1 MAERRRRYR
10 ARRLQRMIAARS
22 APAPSRFRVEGIE
35 AIGIAVVASCS
46 TGGLT
51 GFVQK
56 VKELPLLTKRMVWHI
71 MDPDTT
77 NLHFSEVRIFAM
89 LISTLYTASEF
100 NFIPTGVSTNKA
112 KGEKMIQDLPMNS
125 AQRRTLGDITNLP
138 NQKMMLNHGA
148 NQQQQ
153 SLSLSEKLQK
163 ANENMRLM
171 KALTE
176 RNAIIERTGSEL
188 QRYRINLQMVQ
199 AQNLQLSQTNTR
211 ILAEIRTS
219 KDQLKALQH
228 ELSCK
233 NGVLMARKL
242 PLEPQKLPCTHHD
255 ASEDKDRANASHGAS
270 ESFIQMARIIRLSRV
285 SGRSNP
291 ANSEVL
297 DIIGRPGESAQTT
310 NMIRRVSLRR
320 QSRRFNIQELGVTEN
335 FGIHDDQESAA
346 KAGFPETVELHDTKE
361 ITGRSRRVSSRRH
374 STEVTSQRDIKVS
387 TDPPLHDDIVEESSQ
402 VSSSVSTELKRESK
416 NKPTGDEAEEMRETY
431 VGRPSRQAAGKIK
444 SYKEVSLKDKMR
456 RDF

>member
-1 MAERRRRYR
+1 MVRTRTAVLKVDDH
-10 ARRLQRMIAARS
+10 A
-22 APAPSRFRVEGIE
+22 VE
-35 AIGIAVVASCS
+35 
-46 TGGLT
+46 
-51 GFVQK
+51 
-56 VKELPLLTKRMVWHI
+56 
-71 MDPDTT
+71 
-77 NLHFSEVRIFAM
+77 
-89 LISTLYTASEF
+89 
-100 NFIPTGVSTNKA
+100 GVSTNKA

-270 ESFIQMARIIRLSRV
+270 GVFHPNGEDHKTASESSDCNSLQINDKANNKSRGF
-285 SGRSNP
+285 GRSNP
-291 ANSEVL
+291 AKSEVL

-310 NMIRRVSLRR
+310 NMIRRVSLGR

-335 FGIHDDQESAA
+335 LNGIHDDQESAA
-346 KAGFPETVELHDTKE
+346 KAGCSASDLSIGSKPETVELHDTKE
-361 ITGRSRRVSSRRH
+361 RTGESRRVSSRRQ
-374 STEVTSQRDIKVS
+374 SAEVTSQRAIKVS
-387 TDPPLHDDIVEESSQ
+387 TDPPLPDGIVEESSQ

>member
-1 MAERRRRYR
+1 MVRTRTAVLKVDDH
-10 ARRLQRMIAARS
+10 A
-22 APAPSRFRVEGIE
+22 VE
-35 AIGIAVVASCS
+35 
-46 TGGLT
+46 
-51 GFVQK
+51 
-56 VKELPLLTKRMVWHI
+56 
-71 MDPDTT
+71 
-77 NLHFSEVRIFAM
+77 
-89 LISTLYTASEF
+89 
-100 NFIPTGVSTNKA
+100 GVSTNKA

-125 AQRRTLGDITNLP
+125 AQRRTLGDITNFP

-153 SLSLSEKLQK
+153 SLSLSSKEHAEKLQK
-163 ANENMRLM
+163 ANENMGLM

-255 ASEDKDRANASHGAS
+255 AAEDKDRANASRGASGVFHPNGEDHKTAS
-270 ESFIQMARIIRLSRV
+270 ESSDCNSLQINDKANNKRV

-291 ANSEVL
+291 AKSEVL
-297 DIIGRPGESAQTT
+297 DITGRPGESAQTT

-335 FGIHDDQESAA
+335 LNGIHDDQESAA
-346 KAGFPETVELHDTKE
+346 KAGCSASDLFIGSKPETVELHDTKE
-361 ITGRSRRVSSRRH
+361 ITGRSRRLSSRRQ
-374 STEVTSQRDIKVS
+374 SAEVTSQRAIKVS
-387 TDPPLHDDIVEESSQ
+387 TDPPLPDGIVEESSQ

>member
-1 MAERRRRYR
+1 MVRTRTTVLKVADH
-10 ARRLQRMIAARS
+10 S
-22 APAPSRFRVEGIE
+22 VE
-35 AIGIAVVASCS
+35 
-46 TGGLT
+46 
-51 GFVQK
+51 
-56 VKELPLLTKRMVWHI
+56 
-71 MDPDTT
+71 
-77 NLHFSEVRIFAM
+77 
-89 LISTLYTASEF
+89 
-100 NFIPTGVSTNKA
+100 GVSTNKA
-112 KGEKMIQDLPMNS
+112 KGEKMIQDPPMNS

-138 NQKMMLNHGA
+138 NQKVMLMNHGA

-153 SLSLSEKLQK
+153 SLSLSSKEYAEKLQK
-163 ANENMRLM
+163 ENMRLM

-188 QRYRINLQMVQ
+188 QKYRVNLQMVQ
-199 AQNLQLSQTNTR
+199 TQNLQLSQTNTR

-255 ASEDKDRANASHGAS
+255 ASEDKDRANASRGASGVFHPNGEDHKTAS
-270 ESFIQMARIIRLSRV
+270 ESSDCNSLQINDKANNKRV
-285 SGRSNP
+285 SGRSSP

-310 NMIRRVSLRR
+310 NMTRRVSLRR

-335 FGIHDDQESAA
+335 LNGIHDDQEAAA
-346 KAGFPETVELHDTKE
+346 KSGCSASDLSIGSKPEAVELHDTKE
-361 ITGRSRRVSSRRH
+361 RTRESRVSSRRQ

-387 TDPPLHDDIVEESSQ
+387 TDPPLPDGIVEESSQ

-431 VGRPSRQAAGKIK
+431 AGRPSRQAAGKIK

>member
-1 MAERRRRYR
+1 MVRTRTAVLKVDDH
-10 ARRLQRMIAARS
+10 A
-22 APAPSRFRVEGIE
+22 VE
-35 AIGIAVVASCS
+35 
-46 TGGLT
+46 
-51 GFVQK
+51 
-56 VKELPLLTKRMVWHI
+56 
-71 MDPDTT
+71 
-77 NLHFSEVRIFAM
+77 
-89 LISTLYTASEF
+89 
-100 NFIPTGVSTNKA
+100 GVSTNKA

-153 SLSLSEKLQK
+153 SLSLSSKEHAEKLQK

-255 ASEDKDRANASHGAS
+255 AAEDKDRANASRGASGVFHPNGEDHKTAS
-270 ESFIQMARIIRLSRV
+270 ESSDCNSLQINDKANNKRSSF
-285 SGRSNP
+285 GRSNP

-310 NMIRRVSLRR
+310 NMIRRSAISSAVLKVAKIAIFIFLRVSLRR

-335 FGIHDDQESAA
+335 LNGIHDDQESAA
-346 KAGFPETVELHDTKE
+346 KAGCSASDLSIGSKPETVELHDTKE
-361 ITGRSRRVSSRRH
+361 RTGESRRLSSRRQ
-374 STEVTSQRDIKVS
+374 SAEVTSQRAIKVS
-387 TDPPLHDDIVEESSQ
+387 TDPPLPDGIVEESSQ

>member
-1 MAERRRRYR
+1 MVRTRTTVLKVADH
-10 ARRLQRMIAARS
+10 S
-22 APAPSRFRVEGIE
+22 VE
-35 AIGIAVVASCS
+35 
-46 TGGLT
+46 
-51 GFVQK
+51 
-56 VKELPLLTKRMVWHI
+56 
-71 MDPDTT
+71 
-77 NLHFSEVRIFAM
+77 
-89 LISTLYTASEF
+89 
-100 NFIPTGVSTNKA
+100 GVSTNKA
-112 KGEKMIQDLPMNS
+112 KGEKMIQDPRINS

-138 NQKMMLNHGA
+138 NQKVMLMNHGA

-153 SLSLSEKLQK
+153 SLSLSSKEYAEKLQK
-163 ANENMRLM
+163 ENMRLM

-188 QRYRINLQMVQ
+188 QKYRVNLQMVQ
-199 AQNLQLSQTNTR
+199 TQNLQLSQTNTR

-255 ASEDKDRANASHGAS
+255 ASEDKDRANASRGASGVFHPNGEDHKTAS
-270 ESFIQMARIIRLSRV
+270 ESSDCNSLQINDKANNKRV
-285 SGRSNP
+285 FERSSP
-291 ANSEVL
+291 AKSEVL

-310 NMIRRVSLRR
+310 NMTRRVSLRR
-320 QSRRFNIQELGVTEN
+320 QSKRFNIQELGATEN
-335 FGIHDDQESAA
+335 LNGIHDDQESAA
-346 KAGFPETVELHDTKE
+346 KAGCSASDLSIGSKPEAVELHDTKE
-361 ITGRSRRVSSRRH
+361 RTRESRRVSSRRQ

-387 TDPPLHDDIVEESSQ
+387 TDPPLPDGIVEESSQ

>member
-1 MAERRRRYR
+1 MVRTRTTVLKVADH
-10 ARRLQRMIAARS
+10 S
-22 APAPSRFRVEGIE
+22 VE
-35 AIGIAVVASCS
+35 
-46 TGGLT
+46 
-51 GFVQK
+51 
-56 VKELPLLTKRMVWHI
+56 
-71 MDPDTT
+71 
-77 NLHFSEVRIFAM
+77 
-89 LISTLYTASEF
+89 
-100 NFIPTGVSTNKA
+100 GVSTNKA
-112 KGEKMIQDLPMNS
+112 KGEKMIQDPPMNS

-138 NQKMMLNHGA
+138 NQKVMLMNHGA

-153 SLSLSEKLQK
+153 QSLSLSSKEYVEKLQK
-163 ANENMRLM
+163 ENMRLM

-188 QRYRINLQMVQ
+188 QKYRVNLQMVQ

-255 ASEDKDRANASHGAS
+255 ASEDKDRANASRGASGVFHPNGEDHKTAS
-270 ESFIQMARIIRLSRV
+270 ESSDCNSLQINDKANNKRV
-285 SGRSNP
+285 FERSSP
-291 ANSEVL
+291 AKSEVL

-310 NMIRRVSLRR
+310 NMTRRVSLRR
-320 QSRRFNIQELGVTEN
+320 QSKRFNIQELGATEN
-335 FGIHDDQESAA
+335 LNGIHDDQESAA
-346 KAGFPETVELHDTKE
+346 KAGCSASDLSIGSKPETVELHDTKE
-361 ITGRSRRVSSRRH
+361 RTRESRRVSSRRQ

-387 TDPPLHDDIVEESSQ
+387 TDPPLPDGIVEESSQ

-431 VGRPSRQAAGKIK
+431 AGRPSRQAAGKIK

>member
-1 MAERRRRYR
+1 MVRTRTAVLKVDDH
-10 ARRLQRMIAARS
+10 A
-22 APAPSRFRVEGIE
+22 VE
-35 AIGIAVVASCS
+35 
-46 TGGLT
+46 
-51 GFVQK
+51 
-56 VKELPLLTKRMVWHI
+56 
-71 MDPDTT
+71 
-77 NLHFSEVRIFAM
+77 
-89 LISTLYTASEF
+89 
-100 NFIPTGVSTNKA
+100 GVSTNKA
-112 KGEKMIQDLPMNS
+112 KGEKMIQDLPMSS

-176 RNAIIERTGSEL
+176 RKYETCDYFVYVDLLLMIIAVFCDHSAIIERTGSEL

-255 ASEDKDRANASHGAS
+255 AAEDKDRANASRGASGVFHPNGEDHKTAS
-270 ESFIQMARIIRLSRV
+270 ESSDCNSLQINDKANNKSSGF
-285 SGRSNP
+285 GRSNP

-335 FGIHDDQESAA
+335 LNGIHDDQESAA
-346 KAGFPETVELHDTKE
+346 KAGCSASDLSIGSKPETVELHDTKE
-361 ITGRSRRVSSRRH
+361 RTGESRRLSSRRQ
-374 STEVTSQRDIKVS
+374 SAEVTSQRAIKVS
-387 TDPPLHDDIVEESSQ
+387 TDPPLPDGIVEESSQ

>member
-1 MAERRRRYR
+1 MVRTRTTVLKVADH
-10 ARRLQRMIAARS
+10 S
-22 APAPSRFRVEGIE
+22 VE
-35 AIGIAVVASCS
+35 
-46 TGGLT
+46 
-51 GFVQK
+51 
-56 VKELPLLTKRMVWHI
+56 
-71 MDPDTT
+71 
-77 NLHFSEVRIFAM
+77 
-89 LISTLYTASEF
+89 
-100 NFIPTGVSTNKA
+100 GVSTNKA
-112 KGEKMIQDLPMNS
+112 KGEKMIQDPPMNS

-138 NQKMMLNHGA
+138 NQKVMLMNHGA

-153 SLSLSEKLQK
+153 SLSLSSKEYAEKLQK
-163 ANENMRLM
+163 AKCLLSSLKMFMTFSTLFKRILFLFLQENMRLM

-188 QRYRINLQMVQ
+188 QKYRVNLQMVQ
-199 AQNLQLSQTNTR
+199 TQNLQLSQTNTR

-255 ASEDKDRANASHGAS
+255 ASEDKDRANASRGASGVFHPNGEDHKTAS
-270 ESFIQMARIIRLSRV
+270 ESSDCNSLQINDKANNKSRV
-285 SGRSNP
+285 SGRSSP

-310 NMIRRVSLRR
+310 NMTRRVSLRR

-335 FGIHDDQESAA
+335 LNGIHDDQEAAA
-346 KAGFPETVELHDTKE
+346 KSGCSASDLSIGSKPEAVELHDTKE
-361 ITGRSRRVSSRRH
+361 RTRESRRVSSRRQ

-387 TDPPLHDDIVEESSQ
+387 TDPPLPDGIVEESSQ

-431 VGRPSRQAAGKIK
+431 AGRPSRQAAGKIK

>member
-1 MAERRRRYR
+1 MVRTRTTVLKVADH
-10 ARRLQRMIAARS
+10 S
-22 APAPSRFRVEGIE
+22 VE
-35 AIGIAVVASCS
+35 
-46 TGGLT
+46 
-51 GFVQK
+51 
-56 VKELPLLTKRMVWHI
+56 
-71 MDPDTT
+71 
-77 NLHFSEVRIFAM
+77 
-89 LISTLYTASEF
+89 
-100 NFIPTGVSTNKA
+100 GVSTNKA
-112 KGEKMIQDLPMNS
+112 KGEKMIQDPRINS

-138 NQKMMLNHGA
+138 NQKVMLMNHGA

-153 SLSLSEKLQK
+153 QSLSLSSKEYVEKLQK
-163 ANENMRLM
+163 ENMRLM

-188 QRYRINLQMVQ
+188 QKYRVNLQMVQ
-199 AQNLQLSQTNTR
+199 TQNLQLSQTNTR

-233 NGVLMARKL
+233 NGVLIARKL

-255 ASEDKDRANASHGAS
+255 ASEDKDRANASRGASGVFHPNGEDHKTAS
-270 ESFIQMARIIRLSRV
+270 ESSDCNSLQINDKANNKRV
-285 SGRSNP
+285 SGRSSP

-310 NMIRRVSLRR
+310 NMTRRVSLRR

-335 FGIHDDQESAA
+335 LNGIHDDQEAAA
-346 KAGFPETVELHDTKE
+346 KSGCSASDLSIGSKPEAVELHDTKE
-361 ITGRSRRVSSRRH
+361 RTRESRRVSSRRQ

-387 TDPPLHDDIVEESSQ
+387 TDPPLPDGIVEESSQ

-431 VGRPSRQAAGKIK
+431 AGRPSRQAAGKIK

>member
-1 MAERRRRYR
+1 MVRTRTTVLKVADH
-10 ARRLQRMIAARS
+10 S
-22 APAPSRFRVEGIE
+22 VE
-35 AIGIAVVASCS
+35 
-46 TGGLT
+46 
-51 GFVQK
+51 
-56 VKELPLLTKRMVWHI
+56 
-71 MDPDTT
+71 
-77 NLHFSEVRIFAM
+77 
-89 LISTLYTASEF
+89 
-100 NFIPTGVSTNKA
+100 GVSTNKA
-112 KGEKMIQDLPMNS
+112 KGEKMIQDPPMNS

-138 NQKMMLNHGA
+138 NQKVMLMNHGA

-153 SLSLSEKLQK
+153 SLSLSSKEYAEKLQK
-163 ANENMRLM
+163 ENMRLM

-188 QRYRINLQMVQ
+188 QKYRVNLQMVQ
-199 AQNLQLSQTNTR
+199 TQNLQLSQTNTR

-255 ASEDKDRANASHGAS
+255 ASEDKDRANASRGAS
-270 ESFIQMARIIRLSRV
+270 GVFHPNGEDHKTESSDCNSLQINDKANNKRV
-285 SGRSNP
+285 SGRSSP

-310 NMIRRVSLRR
+310 NMTRRVSLRR

-335 FGIHDDQESAA
+335 LNGIHDDQEAAA
-346 KAGFPETVELHDTKE
+346 KSGCSASDLSIGSKPEAVELHDTKE
-361 ITGRSRRVSSRRH
+361 RTRESRRVSSRRQ

-387 TDPPLHDDIVEESSQ
+387 TDPPLPDGIVEESSQ

-431 VGRPSRQAAGKIK
+431 AGRPSRQAAGKIK

>member
-1 MAERRRRYR
+1 MVRTRTTVLKVADH
-10 ARRLQRMIAARS
+10 S
-22 APAPSRFRVEGIE
+22 VE
-35 AIGIAVVASCS
+35 
-46 TGGLT
+46 
-51 GFVQK
+51 
-56 VKELPLLTKRMVWHI
+56 
-71 MDPDTT
+71 
-77 NLHFSEVRIFAM
+77 
-89 LISTLYTASEF
+89 
-100 NFIPTGVSTNKA
+100 GVSTNKA
-112 KGEKMIQDLPMNS
+112 KGEKMIQDPRINS

-138 NQKMMLNHGA
+138 NQKVMLMNHGA

-153 SLSLSEKLQK
+153 SLSLSSKEYAEKLQK
-163 ANENMRLM
+163 ENMRLM

-255 ASEDKDRANASHGAS
+255 ASEDKDRANASRGASGVFHPNGEDHKTAS
-270 ESFIQMARIIRLSRV
+270 ESYDCNSLQINDKANNKRV
-285 SGRSNP
+285 FERSSP
-291 ANSEVL
+291 AKSEVL

-310 NMIRRVSLRR
+310 NMTRRVSLRR
-320 QSRRFNIQELGVTEN
+320 QSRRFNIQELGATEN
-335 FGIHDDQESAA
+335 LNGIHDDQESAA
-346 KAGFPETVELHDTKE
+346 NSGCSASDLFIGSKPETVELHDTKE
-361 ITGRSRRVSSRRH
+361 RTRESRRVSSRRQ

-387 TDPPLHDDIVEESSQ
+387 TDPPLPDGIVEESSQ

-431 VGRPSRQAAGKIK
+431 AGRPSRQATGKIK

>member
-1 MAERRRRYR
+1 MVRTRTTVLKVADH
-10 ARRLQRMIAARS
+10 S
-22 APAPSRFRVEGIE
+22 VE
-35 AIGIAVVASCS
+35 
-46 TGGLT
+46 
-51 GFVQK
+51 
-56 VKELPLLTKRMVWHI
+56 
-71 MDPDTT
+71 
-77 NLHFSEVRIFAM
+77 
-89 LISTLYTASEF
+89 
-100 NFIPTGVSTNKA
+100 GVSTNKA
-112 KGEKMIQDLPMNS
+112 KGEKMIQDPPMNS

-138 NQKMMLNHGA
+138 NQKVMLMNHGA

-153 SLSLSEKLQK
+153 SLSLSSKEYAEKLQK
-163 ANENMRLM
+163 ENMRLM

-188 QRYRINLQMVQ
+188 QKYRVNLQMVQ
-199 AQNLQLSQTNTR
+199 TQNLQLSQTNTR

-233 NGVLMARKL
+233 NGVLIARKL

-255 ASEDKDRANASHGAS
+255 ASEDKDRANASRGASGVFHPNGEDHKTAS
-270 ESFIQMARIIRLSRV
+270 ESSDCNSLQINDKANNKRV
-285 SGRSNP
+285 SGRSSP

-310 NMIRRVSLRR
+310 NMTRRVSLRR

-335 FGIHDDQESAA
+335 LNGIHDDQEAAA
-346 KAGFPETVELHDTKE
+346 KSGCSASDLSIGSKPEAVELHDTKE
-361 ITGRSRRVSSRRH
+361 RTRESRRVSSRRQ

-387 TDPPLHDDIVEESSQ
+387 TDPPLPDGIVEESSQ

-431 VGRPSRQAAGKIK
+431 AGRPSRQAAGKIK

>member
-1 MAERRRRYR
+1 MVRTRTAVLKVDDH
-10 ARRLQRMIAARS
+10 A
-22 APAPSRFRVEGIE
+22 VE
-35 AIGIAVVASCS
+35 
-46 TGGLT
+46 
-51 GFVQK
+51 
-56 VKELPLLTKRMVWHI
+56 
-71 MDPDTT
+71 
-77 NLHFSEVRIFAM
+77 
-89 LISTLYTASEF
+89 
-100 NFIPTGVSTNKA
+100 GVSTNKA

-153 SLSLSEKLQK
+153 SLSLSSKEHAEKLQK

-255 ASEDKDRANASHGAS
+255 AAEDKDRANASRGASGVFHPNGEDHKTAS
-270 ESFIQMARIIRLSRV
+270 ESSDCNSLQINDKAYNKRGF
-285 SGRSNP
+285 GRSNP

-310 NMIRRVSLRR
+310 HMIRRVSLRR

-335 FGIHDDQESAA
+335 LNGIHDDQESAA
-346 KAGFPETVELHDTKE
+346 KAGCSASDLSIGSKPETVELHDTKE
-361 ITGRSRRVSSRRH
+361 RTGESRRLSSRRQ
-374 STEVTSQRDIKVS
+374 SAEVTSQRAIKVS
-387 TDPPLHDDIVEESSQ
+387 TDPPLPDGIVEESSQ

>member
-1 MAERRRRYR
+1 MVRTRTTVLKVADH
-10 ARRLQRMIAARS
+10 S
-22 APAPSRFRVEGIE
+22 VE
-35 AIGIAVVASCS
+35 
-46 TGGLT
+46 
-51 GFVQK
+51 
-56 VKELPLLTKRMVWHI
+56 
-71 MDPDTT
+71 
-77 NLHFSEVRIFAM
+77 
-89 LISTLYTASEF
+89 
-100 NFIPTGVSTNKA
+100 GVSTNKA
-112 KGEKMIQDLPMNS
+112 KGEKMIQDPPMNS

-138 NQKMMLNHGA
+138 NQKVMLMNHGA

-153 SLSLSEKLQK
+153 SLSLSSKEYVEKLQK
-163 ANENMRLM
+163 ENMRLM

-188 QRYRINLQMVQ
+188 QKYRINLQMVQ

-255 ASEDKDRANASHGAS
+255 ASEDKDRANASRGASGVFHPNGEDHKTAS
-270 ESFIQMARIIRLSRV
+270 ESSDCNSLQINDKANNKRV
-285 SGRSNP
+285 SGRSSP

-310 NMIRRVSLRR
+310 NMTRRVSLRR

-335 FGIHDDQESAA
+335 LNGIHDDQEAAA
-346 KAGFPETVELHDTKE
+346 KSGCSASDLSIGSKPEAVELHDTKE
-361 ITGRSRRVSSRRH
+361 RTRESRRVSSRRQ

-387 TDPPLHDDIVEESSQ
+387 TDPPLPDGIVEESSQ

-431 VGRPSRQAAGKIK
+431 AGRPSRQAAGKIK

>member
-1 MAERRRRYR
+1 MVRTRTAVLKVDDH
-10 ARRLQRMIAARS
+10 A
-22 APAPSRFRVEGIE
+22 VE
-35 AIGIAVVASCS
+35 
-46 TGGLT
+46 
-51 GFVQK
+51 
-56 VKELPLLTKRMVWHI
+56 
-71 MDPDTT
+71 
-77 NLHFSEVRIFAM
+77 
-89 LISTLYTASEF
+89 
-100 NFIPTGVSTNKA
+100 GVSTNKA

-153 SLSLSEKLQK
+153 SLSLSSKEHAEKLQK

-255 ASEDKDRANASHGAS
+255 AAEDKDRANASRGASGVFHPNGEDHKTAS
-270 ESFIQMARIIRLSRV
+270 ESSDCNSLQINDKANNKRSSF
-285 SGRSNP
+285 GRSNP

-335 FGIHDDQESAA
+335 LNGIHDDQESAA
-346 KAGFPETVELHDTKE
+346 KAGCSASDLSIGSKPETVELHDTKE
-361 ITGRSRRVSSRRH
+361 RTGESRRLSSRRQ
-374 STEVTSQRDIKVS
+374 SAEVTSQRAIKVS
-387 TDPPLHDDIVEESSQ
+387 TDPPLPDGIVEESSQ

>member
-1 MAERRRRYR
+1 MVRTRTTVLKVADH
-10 ARRLQRMIAARS
+10 S
-22 APAPSRFRVEGIE
+22 VE
-35 AIGIAVVASCS
+35 
-46 TGGLT
+46 
-51 GFVQK
+51 
-56 VKELPLLTKRMVWHI
+56 
-71 MDPDTT
+71 
-77 NLHFSEVRIFAM
+77 
-89 LISTLYTASEF
+89 
-100 NFIPTGVSTNKA
+100 GVSTNKA
-112 KGEKMIQDLPMNS
+112 KGEKMIQDPRINS

-138 NQKMMLNHGA
+138 NQKVMLMNHGA

-153 SLSLSEKLQK
+153 SLSLSSKEYAEKLQK
-163 ANENMRLM
+163 ENMRLM

-188 QRYRINLQMVQ
+188 QKYRINLQMVQ

-233 NGVLMARKL
+233 NGVLIARKL

-255 ASEDKDRANASHGAS
+255 ASEDKDRANASRGASGVFHPNGEDHKTAS
-270 ESFIQMARIIRLSRV
+270 ESSDCNSLQINDKANNKRV
-285 SGRSNP
+285 SGRSSP

-310 NMIRRVSLRR
+310 NMTRRVSLRR

-335 FGIHDDQESAA
+335 LNGIHDDQEAAA
-346 KAGFPETVELHDTKE
+346 KSGCSASDLSIGSKPEAVELHDTKE
-361 ITGRSRRVSSRRH
+361 RTRESRRVSSRRQ

-387 TDPPLHDDIVEESSQ
+387 TDPPLPDGIVEESSQ

-431 VGRPSRQAAGKIK
+431 AGRPSRQAAGKIK

>member
-1 MAERRRRYR
+1 MVRTRTTVLKVADH
-10 ARRLQRMIAARS
+10 S
-22 APAPSRFRVEGIE
+22 VE
-35 AIGIAVVASCS
+35 
-46 TGGLT
+46 
-51 GFVQK
+51 
-56 VKELPLLTKRMVWHI
+56 
-71 MDPDTT
+71 
-77 NLHFSEVRIFAM
+77 
-89 LISTLYTASEF
+89 
-100 NFIPTGVSTNKA
+100 GVSTNKA
-112 KGEKMIQDLPMNS
+112 KGEKMIQDPPMNS

-138 NQKMMLNHGA
+138 NQKVMLMNHGA

-153 SLSLSEKLQK
+153 SLSLSSKEYAEKLQK
-163 ANENMRLM
+163 A
-171 KALTE
+171 KSLTE

-188 QRYRINLQMVQ
+188 QKYRVNLQMVQ
-199 AQNLQLSQTNTR
+199 TQNLQLSQTNTR

-255 ASEDKDRANASHGAS
+255 ASEDKDRANASRGASGVFHPNGEDHKTAS
-270 ESFIQMARIIRLSRV
+270 ESSDCNSLQINDKANNKRSI
-285 SGRSNP
+285 SGRSSP

-310 NMIRRVSLRR
+310 NMTRRVSLRR

-335 FGIHDDQESAA
+335 LNGIHDDQEAAA
-346 KAGFPETVELHDTKE
+346 KSGCSASDLSIGSKPEAVELHDTKE
-361 ITGRSRRVSSRRH
+361 RTRESRRVSSRRQ

-387 TDPPLHDDIVEESSQ
+387 TDPPLPDGIVEESSQ

-431 VGRPSRQAAGKIK
+431 AGRPSRQAAGKIK

>member
-1 MAERRRRYR
+1 MVRTRTTVLKVADH
-10 ARRLQRMIAARS
+10 S
-22 APAPSRFRVEGIE
+22 VE
-35 AIGIAVVASCS
+35 
-46 TGGLT
+46 
-51 GFVQK
+51 
-56 VKELPLLTKRMVWHI
+56 
-71 MDPDTT
+71 
-77 NLHFSEVRIFAM
+77 
-89 LISTLYTASEF
+89 
-100 NFIPTGVSTNKA
+100 GVSTNKA
-112 KGEKMIQDLPMNS
+112 KGEKMIQDPPMNS

-138 NQKMMLNHGA
+138 NQKVMLMNHGA

-153 SLSLSEKLQK
+153 SLSLSSKEYAEKLQK
-163 ANENMRLM
+163 ENMRLM

-188 QRYRINLQMVQ
+188 QKYRVNLQMVQ
-199 AQNLQLSQTNTR
+199 TQNLQLSQTNTR

-255 ASEDKDRANASHGAS
+255 ASEDKDRANASRGASGVFHPNGEDHKTAS
-270 ESFIQMARIIRLSRV
+270 ESSDCNSLQINDKANNKRV
-285 SGRSNP
+285 SGRSSP

-310 NMIRRVSLRR
+310 NMTRRVSLRR

-335 FGIHDDQESAA
+335 LNGIHDDQEAAA
-346 KAGFPETVELHDTKE
+346 KSGCSASDLSIGSKPEAVELHDTKE
-361 ITGRSRRVSSRRH
+361 RTRESRRVSSRRQ

-387 TDPPLHDDIVEESSQ
+387 TDPPLPDGIVEESSQ

-431 VGRPSRQAAGKIK
+431 AG
-444 SYKEVSLKDKMR
+444 SSP
-456 RDF
+456 

>member
-1 MAERRRRYR
+1 MVRTRTAVLKVDDH
-10 ARRLQRMIAARS
+10 A
-22 APAPSRFRVEGIE
+22 VE
-35 AIGIAVVASCS
+35 
-46 TGGLT
+46 
-51 GFVQK
+51 
-56 VKELPLLTKRMVWHI
+56 
-71 MDPDTT
+71 
-77 NLHFSEVRIFAM
+77 
-89 LISTLYTASEF
+89 
-100 NFIPTGVSTNKA
+100 GVSTNKA

-163 ANENMRLM
+163 ENMRLM

-270 ESFIQMARIIRLSRV
+270 GVFHPNGEDHKTASESSDCNSLQINDKANNKRGF
-285 SGRSNP
+285 GRSNP
-291 ANSEVL
+291 AKSEVL

-335 FGIHDDQESAA
+335 LNGIHDDQESAA
-346 KAGFPETVELHDTKE
+346 KAGCSASDLSIGSKPETVELHDTKE
-361 ITGRSRRVSSRRH
+361 RTGESRRVSSRRQ
-374 STEVTSQRDIKVS
+374 SAEVTSQRAIKVS
-387 TDPPLHDDIVEESSQ
+387 TDPPLPDGIVEESSQ

>member
-1 MAERRRRYR
+1 MVRTRTAVLKVDDH
-10 ARRLQRMIAARS
+10 A
-22 APAPSRFRVEGIE
+22 VE
-35 AIGIAVVASCS
+35 
-46 TGGLT
+46 
-51 GFVQK
+51 
-56 VKELPLLTKRMVWHI
+56 
-71 MDPDTT
+71 
-77 NLHFSEVRIFAM
+77 
-89 LISTLYTASEF
+89 
-100 NFIPTGVSTNKA
+100 GVSTNKA

-163 ANENMRLM
+163 ENMRLM

-270 ESFIQMARIIRLSRV
+270 GVFHPNGEDHKAASESSDCNSLQINDKANNKRV

-346 KAGFPETVELHDTKE
+346 KAGCSASDLSIGSKPETVELHDTKE
-361 ITGRSRRVSSRRH
+361 ITGRSRVSSRRH

>member
-1 MAERRRRYR
+1 MVRTRTTV
-10 ARRLQRMIAARS
+10 LKAADH
-22 APAPSRFRVEGIE
+22 AVE
-35 AIGIAVVASCS
+35 
-46 TGGLT
+46 
-51 GFVQK
+51 
-56 VKELPLLTKRMVWHI
+56 
-71 MDPDTT
+71 
-77 NLHFSEVRIFAM
+77 
-89 LISTLYTASEF
+89 
-100 NFIPTGVSTNKA
+100 GVSTNKA
-112 KGEKMIQDLPMNS
+112 KGEKMIQDPRINS

-138 NQKMMLNHGA
+138 NQKVMLMNHGA

-153 SLSLSEKLQK
+153 AMSLSSKEYAEKLQK
-163 ANENMRLM
+163 AKCLLSSL
-171 KALTE
+171 KI
-176 RNAIIERTGSEL
+176 AIIERTGSEL
-188 QRYRINLQMVQ
+188 QKYRINLQMVQ

-255 ASEDKDRANASHGAS
+255 ASEDKDRANASRGASGVFHPNGEDHKTAS
-270 ESFIQMARIIRLSRV
+270 ESSDCNSLQINDKANNKSRV
-285 SGRSNP
+285 SGRSSP

-310 NMIRRVSLRR
+310 NMTRRVSLRR

-335 FGIHDDQESAA
+335 LNGIHDDQEAAA
-346 KAGFPETVELHDTKE
+346 KSGCSASDLSIGSKPEAVELHDTKE
-361 ITGRSRRVSSRRH
+361 RTRESRRVSSRRQ

-387 TDPPLHDDIVEESSQ
+387 TDPPLPDGIVEESSQ

-416 NKPTGDEAEEMRETY
+416 NKPAGDEAEEMRETY
-431 VGRPSRQAAGKIK
+431 AGRPSRQAAGKIK

>member
-1 MAERRRRYR
+1 MVRTRTAVLKVDDH
-10 ARRLQRMIAARS
+10 A
-22 APAPSRFRVEGIE
+22 VE
-35 AIGIAVVASCS
+35 
-46 TGGLT
+46 
-51 GFVQK
+51 
-56 VKELPLLTKRMVWHI
+56 
-71 MDPDTT
+71 
-77 NLHFSEVRIFAM
+77 
-89 LISTLYTASEF
+89 
-100 NFIPTGVSTNKA
+100 GVSTNKA

-176 RNAIIERTGSEL
+176 RKYETCDYFVYVDLLLMIIVVFFVTIVQSLRGLEVSCRDIGSTYRWCKHRTCSFPRPTLVSWRRSE
-188 QRYRINLQMVQ
+188 Q
-199 AQNLQLSQTNTR
+199 AKTKYVPSLEPKL
-211 ILAEIRTS
+211 LKHRT
-219 KDQLKALQH
+219 LKALQH

-270 ESFIQMARIIRLSRV
+270 GVFHPNGEDHKAGKKSNEQSFWKVESRQFRSIRYNWQTRRV
-285 SGRSNP
+285 STDNQY
-291 ANSEVL
+291 
-297 DIIGRPGESAQTT
+297 DQESAVLKVAK
-310 NMIRRVSLRR
+310 IAIFIFLRVSLRR

-346 KAGFPETVELHDTKE
+346 KAGCSASDLSIGSKPETVELHDTKE

>member
-1 MAERRRRYR
+1 MVRTRTTVLKVADH
-10 ARRLQRMIAARS
+10 S
-22 APAPSRFRVEGIE
+22 VE
-35 AIGIAVVASCS
+35 
-46 TGGLT
+46 
-51 GFVQK
+51 
-56 VKELPLLTKRMVWHI
+56 
-71 MDPDTT
+71 
-77 NLHFSEVRIFAM
+77 
-89 LISTLYTASEF
+89 
-100 NFIPTGVSTNKA
+100 GVSTNKA
-112 KGEKMIQDLPMNS
+112 KGEKMIQDPPMNS

-138 NQKMMLNHGA
+138 NQKVMLMNHGA

-153 SLSLSEKLQK
+153 QSLSLSSKEYAEKLQK
-163 ANENMRLM
+163 ENMRLM

-188 QRYRINLQMVQ
+188 QKYRVNLQMVQ
-199 AQNLQLSQTNTR
+199 TQNLQLSQTNTR

-233 NGVLMARKL
+233 NGVLIARKL

-255 ASEDKDRANASHGAS
+255 ASEDKDRANASRGASGVFHPNGEDHKTAS
-270 ESFIQMARIIRLSRV
+270 ESSDCNSLQINDKANNKRV
-285 SGRSNP
+285 SGRSSP

-310 NMIRRVSLRR
+310 NMTRRVSLRR

-335 FGIHDDQESAA
+335 LNGIHDDQEAAA
-346 KAGFPETVELHDTKE
+346 KSGCSASDLSIGSKPEAVELHDTKE
-361 ITGRSRRVSSRRH
+361 RTRESRRVSSRRQ

-387 TDPPLHDDIVEESSQ
+387 TDPPLPDGIVEESSQ

-431 VGRPSRQAAGKIK
+431 AGRPSRQAAGKIK